1 MRFLKEEYGKF
12 KNLFSRNK
20 NKDIDEKSPK
30 ADKSPKLDDSYYTAT
45 QWQLMRRKFRKHKL
59 ARVGF
64 VVLVVLYT
72 VAIFGEFFSVHDMAR
87 RDTDFILAP
96 PSQIRMFHEGRFV
109 GPFVY
114 GLYATEDPRTW
125 RRIYL
130 QNPAYVH
137 RLRFFVRGDSYTM
150 LGVISSDVRFF
161 GTVDGAPFFPF
172 GTDYSGRCLFSRV
185 IAGLRVSLTV
195 GLVGVLFTF
204 ILGCIF
210 GGLAGY
216 YGGKVDMAISRLV
229 ELLQSL
235 PTIPLWMGLA
245 AAMPRDWSTLQMYF
259 AITIILSLMGWTG
272 LARIVRGILLQM
284 RDEDFIMAARLAGG
298 SDRYL
303 ILKHLLPGSMSFLIV
318 NITLAVPAMILGET
332 ALSFLGIG
340 LRPPVVSLGVLLSNA
355 QNIAAIAISPWV
367 MIPGLFIIIIVLA
380 FNFLG
385 DGLRDAADPYK

>member
-1 MRFLKEEYGKF
+1 MRFLKNRF
-12 KNLFSRNK
+12 SKNNK
-20 NKDIDEKSPK
+20 EDIS
-30 ADKSPKLDDSYYTAT
+30 KSPKLDDSYYTAT

-59 ARVGF
+59 AKVGF
-64 VVLVVLYT
+64 VVLVILYT
-72 VAIFGEFFSVHDMAR
+72 VALFAEFFSVHDMAR

-96 PSQIRMFHEGRFV
+96 PSQVRMFHEGRFI

-130 QNPAYVH
+130 QNPNYIH
-137 RLRFFVRGDSYTM
+137 RLGLFTRGDPYTM
-150 LGVISSDVRFF
+150 LGFINSDIRLF

-172 GTDYSGRCLFSRV
+172 GTDYSGRCLYSRV
-185 IAGLRVSLTV
+185 IAALRVSMTV

-216 YGGKVDMAISRLV
+216 YGGKVDMVVSRLV

-284 RDEDFIMAARLAGG
+284 RDEDFIMAARLAGA

-303 ILKHLLPGSMSFLIV
+303 IFKHLLPGTMSFLIV

-340 LRPPVVSLGVLLSNA
+340 LRPPVVSLGVLLGNA

-367 MIPGLFIIIIVLA
+367 MIPGLFIVVIVLA

>member
-1 MRFLKEEYGKF
+1 M
-12 KNLFSRNK
+12 LFRK
-20 NKDIDEKSPK
+20 KK
-30 ADKSPKLDDSYYTAT
+30 AAVTLEDSHYTAT
-45 QWQLMRRKFRKHKL
+45 QWQLMSRKFKKHKL
-59 ARVGF
+59 ARVGL
-64 VVLVVLYT
+64 VVLIVLYT

-96 PSQIRMFHEGRFV
+96 PSQVHFFHEGSFI

-114 GLYATEDPRTW
+114 GLVATEDPVTW

-130 QNPAYVH
+130 QNPDYVH
-137 RLRFFVRGDSYTM
+137 RIGLFVRNDPYM
-150 LGVISSDVRFF
+150 LFGLIPGEVRLF
-161 GTVDGAPFFPF
+161 GTVDGAPFYPF
-172 GTDYSGRCLFSRV
+172 GTDYSGRCLFSR
-185 IAGLRVSLTV
+185 IIGGLRVSLTV
-195 GLVGVLFTF
+195 GLVGVFFTF
-204 ILGCIF
+204 VLGCIF

-216 YGGKVDMAISRLV
+216 YGGKVDMVISRLV
-229 ELLQSL
+229 EFLQSL
-235 PTIPLWMGLA
+235 PAIPLWMGLA

-284 RDEDFIMAARLAGG
+284 RDEDFIMAAKLAGA
-298 SDRYL
+298 SDYYL
-303 ILKHLLPGSMSFLIV
+303 ITKHLLPGSMSFLIV

-340 LRPPVVSLGVLLSNA
+340 LRPPVVSLGVLLSTA

-367 MIPGLFIIIIVLA
+367 MIPGLFIVIIVLA